1 MTQNRNT
8 GDAIR
13 IGNVNVNVA
22 DSALIN
28 QNDKLHILV

>member
-8 GDAIR
+8 GDAIK
-13 IGNVNVNVA
+13 IGNVNVKTA

-28 QNDKLHILV
+28 RNDKLHILG